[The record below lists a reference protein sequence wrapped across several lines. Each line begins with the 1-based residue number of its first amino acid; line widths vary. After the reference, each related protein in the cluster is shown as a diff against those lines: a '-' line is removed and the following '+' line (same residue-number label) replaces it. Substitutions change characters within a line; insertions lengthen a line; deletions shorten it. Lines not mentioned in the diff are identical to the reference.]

1 MKIEDKDIDKLLEDF
16 QGADIKVPDN
26 LDEKLNEK
34 LNSIKPNKKYKSV
47 SKYLVSSVLI
57 CILSYGF
64 IPSFRIFANNVFEY
78 IFGDLGIENAVQ
90 NGYKGI
96 ENQTI
101 NISGYDIEIS
111 NIYIDSLRLSFD
123 TTIKNAE
130 VEKDKQGNYMNT
142 YFINVV
148 DGYELGSITVDH
160 GLNDN
165 RFNTNIQIIGDGIT
179 KLYNE
184 KKDKIEIKLRLTEGQ
199 YGEIYKEEIIG
210 EKKVLFNIPK
220 EIYDS
225 KTINLNKTVTD
236 GKLKVDIKDL
246 KISPTMMYLRSG
258 GGIDGIGDSF
268 GLYNF
273 KIVSEKGQIYKDRL

>member
-199 YGEIYKEEIIG
+199 YGEIYEEEIIG

-273 KIVSEKGQIYKDRL
+273 KIVSEKGQIYKG

>member
-130 VEKDKQGNYMNT
+130 VEKDKQGNYC
-142 YFINVV
+142 
-148 DGYELGSITVDH
+148 L
-160 GLNDN
+160 
-165 RFNTNIQIIGDGIT
+165 
-179 KLYNE
+179 LYTS
-184 KKDKIEIKLRLTEGQ
+184 RC
-199 YGEIYKEEIIG
+199 
-210 EKKVLFNIPK
+210 V
-220 EIYDS
+220 
-225 KTINLNKTVTD
+225 
-236 GKLKVDIKDL
+236 
-246 KISPTMMYLRSG
+246 
-258 GGIDGIGDSF
+258 
-268 GLYNF
+268 
-273 KIVSEKGQIYKDRL
+273 